1 MVERGGLE
9 NRCGG
14 SPPPRVRIPPPPL
27 THRDPRSPSA
37 VPRCRGPVGVGCLE
51 PVEAGEDRLTG
62 VLTIPRPSRG
72 GAQGWAWCG
81 PRDGGAWLP
90 LVARRRTSEP
100 SLSAPCLAASPSRRG
115 PARGRAHSGHGA
127 RRRAGLG
134 GGGRHDD
141 AARGD
146 LAPAHRR
153 AQHADARGPVAGA
166 RPTRRRHGVRADEDG
181 GLARRSDRGP
191 GTAEPTRC
199 PRGPARRPRP
209 RGGVRRPV
217 VVASKARE
225 ELGASRARPIPSG
238 GSRSA
243 VADPEPRA
251 AELAAAGRRDQEI
264 ARHRHVSQKTVEVPS
279 PAPTTSW
286 GIPTAASVPRRSR
299 GSSPT
304 RAELAPGR
312 GGAGPRSVALR
323 PDLRQVVRMSVVVD
337 RGLRGA

>member
-1 MVERGGLE
+1 MVG
-9 NRCGG
+9 
-14 SPPPRVRIPPPPL
+14 RIPGTVL
-27 THRDPRSPSA
+27 GAALVSA
-37 VPRCRGPVGVGCLE
+37 VAVDTMTLLVGISLL
-51 PVEAGEDRLTG
+51 LT
-62 VLTIPRPSRG
+62 
-72 GAQGWAWCG
+72 
-81 PRDGGAWLP
+81 
-90 LVARRRTSEP
+90 VARSTLMPEVRSRAPAQLAVGMASGLMRTV
-100 SLSAPCLAASPSRRG
+100 AS
-115 PARGRAHSGHGA
+115 
-127 RRRAGLG
+127 LG
-134 GGGRHDD
+134 GPIVGLALQSRPD
-141 AARGD
+141 ARVVLRDAHD
-146 LAPAHRR
+146 LA
-153 AQHADARGPVAGA
+153 VECGA
-166 RPTRRRHGVRADEDG
+166 
-181 GLARRSDRGP
+181 
-191 GTAEPTRC
+191 
-199 PRGPARRPRP
+199 
-209 RGGVRRPV
+209 V

-225 ELGASRARPIPSG
+225 ELGASRARPIPCG
-238 GSRSA
+238 RSRSA